1 MLEENE
7 NHRLKILTDIL
18 IERKF
23 LDVYYTTLRQEGA
36 DVAKIQLE
44 TLKFLKILQR
54 YVFEIQELK
63 NFSIKIVIY
72 FFFL

>member
-23 LDVYYTTLRQEGA
+23 LDVYYTTLRQESA

-54 YVFEIQELK
+54 
-63 NFSIKIVIY
+63 
-72 FFFL
+72 